1 MFNNIDKTFNRMDTL
16 LNQTGDDFYIEQN
29 NCIVDTVKGFF
40 CGKDYPNTI
49 QIHGSNNIKQGD
61 WIIHTSTNSRYYI
74 DNPKPLTF
82 SNKIRGWMLGYKT
95 EKEYQDSLSKN
106 EHPSISIGNI
116 YGSAIVGNYNS
127 STINNGYNLSE
138 IRSLISTKPIED
150 QEDLNKLI
158 DRIQI
163 ITEDNQPVSKGT
175 FAKFSDLLEKHS
187 DIAIALGSSIMSW
200 LSSKA

>member
-1 MFNNIDKTFNRMDTL
+1 MNIDRAFNRMDDIMK
-16 LNQTGDDFYIEQN
+16 QTGDDFCIEQN
-29 NCIVDTVKGFF
+29 NHIVATVKGFF

-49 QIHGSNNIKQGD
+49 QIHGSNTIKEGD
-61 WIIHTSTNSRYYI
+61 WIIHTLTNSRYYVN
-74 DNPKPLTF
+74 NPKPLTS
-82 SNKIRGWMLGYKT
+82 SNKVRGWMLEYKT

-106 EHPSISIGNI
+106 EHSTISIGNI

-138 IRSLISTKPIED
+138 IRSLISAKPAED

-158 DRIQI
+158 DRVQM

-175 FAKFSDLLEKHS
+175 FAKFSDLLAKHS
-187 DIAIALGSSIMSW
+187 DIAISLGSSLMSW
-200 LSSKA
+200 LSSKI